1 VGLALVPSALVV
13 VAEPTAVRLALVAAA
28 ATAATVAGTVLH
40 RQAPF
45 VLGAGALLL
54 VLVGRVAPYTPLLP
68 WWVTLG
74 LPGLLLL
81 VVGATYERRLQQAR
95 EAIAWISQMR

>member
-1 VGLALVPSALVV
+1 M
-13 VAEPTAVRLALVAAA
+13 
-28 ATAATVAGTVLH
+28 LH

-45 VLGAGALLL
+45 VLGADALLL

-74 LPGLLLL
+74 LPGLLL
-81 VVGATYERRLQQAR
+81 VVGATCERRLQQAR
-95 EAIAWISQMR
+95 EAIAWISRMR